1 MNERTEQ
8 RKRPPLIH
16 GRMIYRCELCG
27 NSWPM
32 YLEKGVEEFGA
43 NHKPSPFT
51 ITCPYCG
58 GLAMDVSGI
67 QKVPGGG
74 YVPLPDG
81 YGYFANVEGRDCGVP
96 TFPPPPTVAEKAAAV
111 GKTIEVIIADE
122 IDGLLRE
129 QEMELALEAIAG
141 YSETETREIMK
152 KARAMAEWRTCS
164 LEEIIGEIMS
174 AVARGESPEKVKG
187 EFLQFKTAWDRKE
200 DRERQRAAGRADAV
214 RFSRQKERERAQR
227 RQKRTRP
234 RRREYRGPDIV

>member
-1 MNERTEQ
+1 M
-8 RKRPPLIH
+8 
-16 GRMIYRCELCG
+16 
-27 NSWPM
+27 
-32 YLEKGVEEFGA
+32 
-43 NHKPSPFT
+43 
-51 ITCPYCG
+51 
-58 GLAMDVSGI
+58 
-67 QKVPGGG
+67 
-74 YVPLPDG
+74 
-81 YGYFANVEGRDCGVP
+81 
-96 TFPPPPTVAEKAAAV
+96 
-111 GKTIEVIIADE
+111 
-122 IDGLLRE
+122 
-129 QEMELALEAIAG
+129 EAIAG

-234 RRREYRGPDIV
+234 RRREYRGPPGGLMPSASPGKRSASGRRGGRNGRGHAVGNTEGRTSFDRRENGLH

>member
-1 MNERTEQ
+1 
-8 RKRPPLIH
+8 
-16 GRMIYRCELCG
+16 
-27 NSWPM
+27 M
-32 YLEKGVEEFGA
+32 YLEKGIEEFGA

-81 YGYFANVEGRDCGVP
+81 YGYLANVEGRDCGVP

-111 GKTIEVIIADE
+111 GKAIEIIIADE
-122 IDGLLRE
+122 IDSLLRE
-129 QEMELALEAIAG
+129 REMELAMEAIAG

-200 DRERQRAAGRADAV
+200 ARGKLRAVERENVSRFRQRKARESTWAV
-214 RFSRQKERERAQR
+214 
-227 RQKRTRP
+227 QKRTGQRK
-234 RRREYRGPDIV
+234 REWRGPTR

>member
-1 MNERTEQ
+1 
-8 RKRPPLIH
+8 
-16 GRMIYRCELCG
+16 
-27 NSWPM
+27 M
-32 YLEKGVEEFGA
+32 YLEKGIEEFGA

-111 GKTIEVIIADE
+111 GKAIEIIIADE
-122 IDGLLRE
+122 IDSLLRE
-129 QEMELALEAIAG
+129 REMELAMEAIAG

-200 DRERQRAAGRADAV
+200 ARGKLRAVERENVSRFRQRKARESTWAV
-214 RFSRQKERERAQR
+214 
-227 RQKRTRP
+227 QKRTGQRK
-234 RRREYRGPDIV
+234 REWRGPWRETKRTN

>member
-1 MNERTEQ
+1 
-8 RKRPPLIH
+8 
-16 GRMIYRCELCG
+16 
-27 NSWPM
+27 M
-32 YLEKGVEEFGA
+32 YLEKGIEEFGK

-96 TFPPPPTVAEKAAAV
+96 TFPPPPTVAEEAAAV
-111 GKTIEVIIADE
+111 GKVIEIIIADE
-122 IDGLLRE
+122 IDGLLWER
-129 QEMELALEAIAG
+129 EMELAMEAIAG
-141 YSETETREIMK
+141 YGETEAREIMK